1 MVEPVHNFNHFQDEE
16 SHYLPNFHSVTEQIF
31 RGGQPS
37 EEGLDLLKQK
47 GIATIINL
55 REETTAIEAE
65 RAYVQSIGLH
75 YISIPLRPFD
85 IPTTESIEKF
95 LILIHEKKHQ
105 PFFIHC
111 LHGMDRTGL
120 LVGLYRLKYSD
131 WTYESTLEEMLALG
145 FHQAFKNL
153 SSVLDS
159 YAMKWGKLET
169 GCQDSL

>member
-1 MVEPVHNFNHFQDEE
+1 MTD
-16 SHYLPNFHSVTEQIF
+16 QIF

-37 EEGLDLLKQK
+37 EEGLNLLKQK

-55 REETTAIEAE
+55 REEATAIEAE
-65 RAYVQSIGLH
+65 RAYVQSIGLR

-85 IPTTESIEKF
+85 VPATESIEKF
-95 LILIHEKKHQ
+95 LILIHEKDQQ

-120 LVGLYRLKYSD
+120 MVGLYRMKYSD
-131 WTYESTLEEMLALG
+131 WTYERSLEEMLSLG

-153 SSVLDS
+153 SSVLES
-159 YAMKWGKLET
+159 YAFQWGKLQY
-169 GCQDSL
+169 GCQDPK

>member
-1 MVEPVHNFNHFQDEE
+1 MHIFNHIQDEE
-16 SHYLPNFHSVTEQIF
+16 SHHLPNFHSVTDQIF

-37 EEGLDLLKQK
+37 EEGLNLLKQK

-55 REETTAIEAE
+55 REEATAIEAE
-65 RAYVQSIGLH
+65 RVFVESIGLQ

-95 LILIHEKKHQ
+95 LILIHEKNHQ

-120 LVGLYRLKYSD
+120 MVGLYRMKYSD
-131 WTYESTLEEMLALG
+131 WTYERTVEEMLSRG

-153 SSVLDS
+153 SSVLES
-159 YAMKWGKLET
+159 YAVKWGKLQPGYQET
-169 GCQDSL
+169 N